1 MSTDILWHN
10 SSTNETQIW
19 FMNKHKV
26 TGRATVVDENGS
38 PIFVGPPWS
47 IVGTHER
54 EIVWHNSSSNET
66 QIWFMDGH
74 RVTGRATV
82 VDENDRPIFS
92 WAAMEHRWNERVLT
106 RSSAT
111 APGCAP
117 LEHFYLLDF

>member
-82 VDENDRPIFS
+82 VDENDRPIFVGPPWS
-92 WAAMEHRWNERVLT
+92 IVGTNGFSRDPVPLPPG
-106 RSSAT
+106 
-111 APGCAP
+111 AP
-117 LEHFYLLDF
+117 H